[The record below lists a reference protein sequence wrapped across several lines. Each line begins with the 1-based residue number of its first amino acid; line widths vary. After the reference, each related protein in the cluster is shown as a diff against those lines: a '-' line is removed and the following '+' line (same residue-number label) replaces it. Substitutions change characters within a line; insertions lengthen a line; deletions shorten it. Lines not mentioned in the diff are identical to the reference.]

1 MEQKVFNVKEFDVK
15 KKVDDI
21 DYSLRNN
28 IIDLALDFMFND
40 KGAYLPSQRDISL
53 LLSLIYNCFLITD
66 EDNLEID
73 IFESNFSSDELYELA
88 YLYDYKSDLPK
99 RKLTAIEK
107 DIDEIIRCKLLDME
121 IGLNRTSKYDDILDS
136 ILDFI
141 DKYKNVFSNVDINK
155 YVKDISMLSKKMGDV
170 KEEDVVKNIVKLMHD
185 HPIEENDENKNDE
198 EVLKELIDKNV
209 N

>member
-99 RKLTAIEK
+99 RKLNAIEK

-141 DKYKNVFSNVDINK
+141 SKYKNVFANIDINK

>member
-1 MEQKVFNVKEFDVK
+1 MDEKKLVTFEYDVQR
-15 KKVDDI
+15 KVDDI
-21 DYSLRNN
+21 DYKLRNDILN
-28 IIDLALDFMFND
+28 LALEFMFNEKD
-40 KGAYLPSQRDISL
+40 MYLPSQRDIAL
-53 LLSLIYNCFLITD
+53 ILSLIHHCYKITD
-66 EDNLEID
+66 KDNLEVD
-73 IFESNFSSDELYELA
+73 IFESDFTPDELYELA

-99 RKLTAIEK
+99 RKLNAIEK

-141 DKYKNVFSNVDINK
+141 NKYKNVFANVDINK

>member
-1 MEQKVFNVKEFDVK
+1 
-15 KKVDDI
+15 
-21 DYSLRNN
+21 
-28 IIDLALDFMFND
+28 
-40 KGAYLPSQRDISL
+40 
-53 LLSLIYNCFLITD
+53 
-66 EDNLEID
+66 
-73 IFESNFSSDELYELA
+73 
-88 YLYDYKSDLPK
+88 
-99 RKLTAIEK
+99 
-107 DIDEIIRCKLLDME
+107 ME

-141 DKYKNVFSNVDINK
+141 SKYKNVFANIDINK

-185 HPIEENDENKNDE
+185 HPIEEKDENKNDE

>member
-1 MEQKVFNVKEFDVK
+1 MD
-15 KKVDDI
+15 
-21 DYSLRNN
+21 R
-28 IIDLALDFMFND
+28 
-40 KGAYLPSQRDISL
+40 
-53 LLSLIYNCFLITD
+53 
-66 EDNLEID
+66 
-73 IFESNFSSDELYELA
+73 
-88 YLYDYKSDLPK
+88 
-99 RKLTAIEK
+99 
-107 DIDEIIRCKLLDME
+107 E

-141 DKYKNVFSNVDINK
+141 DKYKNVFLNVDINK

>member
-53 LLSLIYNCFLITD
+53 LLSLINNCFLITD

-99 RKLTAIEK
+99 RKLNAIEK

-141 DKYKNVFSNVDINK
+141 SKYKNVFANIDINK

-185 HPIEENDENKNDE
+185 RPIEENDENKNDE

>member
-99 RKLTAIEK
+99 RKLNAIEK

-141 DKYKNVFSNVDINK
+141 SKYKNVFANIDINK

-185 HPIEENDENKNDE
+185 HPIEEKDENKNDE